1 MLLFLVTPYLSVA
14 VQPCMEWI
22 PNLKKSLTHMRN
34 RSPNSEHHPV
44 QLFVF
49 NCEVNF
55 LIIWIGYLQC
65 HKTLI
70 WIRDLDARPCQR
82 LQKYLGKLLKLVRWL
97 NFLYNVEQ
105 LWYTGTSGKKPD
117 WHLWSHYI
125 NLLYLLCLLLSPW
138 MQARQF
144 SMWDWSSIM
153 EGSLPYQ
160 EITWYC

>member
-1 MLLFLVTPYLSVA
+1 
-14 VQPCMEWI
+14 MEWI
-22 PNLKKSLTHMRN
+22 PNLKKSLTNMRN

-97 NFLYNVEQ
+97 NFLYNGEQ

-153 EGSLPYQ
+153 KGSLPYQ

>member
-153 EGSLPYQ
+153 KGSLPYQ